1 MRTQYIKAFNI
12 LLVFI
17 TSMIF
22 SVSVLAKG
30 FGGSWVLADTGGKP
44 FQIHLEKDGA
54 ASGTHG
60 DSMKHGTWEEK
71 DGTAIIHWGTGWT
84 TVITKE
90 GGHYIKKAFKPGDSI
105 TDAPTNTSDAKRK

>member
-1 MRTQYIKAFNI
+1 MRTQSIKAFNI

-44 FQIHLEKDGA
+44 FQIHL
-54 ASGTHG
+54 
-60 DSMKHGTWEEK
+60 EK